1 MTTLPLVLV
10 PGLLCDARL
19 WRPQVEALADIAECW
34 VADTSRSDSMA
45 GLAADLLA
53 DAPFDEFSLAGLSM
67 GGYIAFEVLRQ
78 AKERVRGL
86 ALLDT
91 SARPDPPEQQQ
102 RRRDLIELA
111 GRGRFLGVTD
121 ALLPF
126 LIHPSRLGD
135 APLVATIK
143 DMARSVGKEAFVRQE
158 RAIMGRPDSRP
169 LLPHIQC
176 PTLVLCGADDA
187 VTPVDRHEEMAS
199 AIPHA
204 ALSVVEHCGHLST
217 LEQPERVSVALR
229 GWLQRV

>member
-176 PTLVLCGADDA
+176 PTLVLCGAGDA

>member
-1 MTTLPLVLV
+1 
-10 PGLLCDARL
+10 
-19 WRPQVEALADIAECW
+19 
-34 VADTSRSDSMA
+34 
-45 GLAADLLA
+45 
-53 DAPFDEFSLAGLSM
+53 M

>member
-53 DAPFDEFSLAGLSM
+53 DAPFHEFSLAGLSM

-126 LIHPSRLGD
+126 LIHTSRLGD

-199 AIPHA
+199 AIPPA

>member
-19 WRPQVEALADIAECW
+19 WQPQVEALANIAECW